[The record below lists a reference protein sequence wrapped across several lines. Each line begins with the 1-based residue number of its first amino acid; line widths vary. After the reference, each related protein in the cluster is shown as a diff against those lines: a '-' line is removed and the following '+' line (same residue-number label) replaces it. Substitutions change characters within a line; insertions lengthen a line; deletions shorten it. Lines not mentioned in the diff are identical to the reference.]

1 MIAFSGQF
9 LNWALSDT
17 KVTLGRFMPEIRNMF
32 ALHIWLPIWVSTNG
46 MNRALNKARTKAV
59 KQLMADQTNP
69 RTVRMMLNMGIS

>member
-1 MIAFSGQF
+1 
-9 LNWALSDT
+9 
-17 KVTLGRFMPEIRNMF
+17 MPEIRNMF

-46 MNRALNKARTKAV
+46 INRLLNNARTKAV

>member
-1 MIAFSGQF
+1 
-9 LNWALSDT
+9 
-17 KVTLGRFMPEIRNMF
+17 
-32 ALHIWLPIWVSTNG
+32 